1 MTSSDLPA
9 DLRYT
14 ATHEWIRMDGAIAT
28 VGITDFA
35 QEELSDVVW
44 VELPEIGQ
52 TYETGQVAA
61 TVESVKA
68 AADVYAPVSGVVT
81 EVNTALTAQP
91 EAVNA
96 APYASWFFKIRTRAA
111 DPEPPLLTAQAYRQ
125 VIEAGTR

>member
-1 MTSSDLPA
+1 MSSSDLPA

-14 ATHEWIRMDGAIAT
+14 ATHEWIRMDGAVAT

-35 QEELSDVVW
+35 QAELSDVVW

-68 AADVYAPVSGVVT
+68 AADVYAPVSGAVI
-81 EVNTALTAQP
+81 EVNAALTAQP

-96 APYASWFFKIRTRAA
+96 APYDSWFFKIQVRAT
-111 DPEPPLLTAQAYRQ
+111 DPEPPWLTAQAYRRI
-125 VIEAGTR
+125 IEAGR